1 MICSALHHHSS
12 RILGC
17 PVTRVVSGRAPH
29 FDKSITLSLPGF
41 FADGRAFL
49 PHKPGRPRHP
59 YTSSPTHPLAEPKG
73 PLLLSGDRDLKINE
87 GPGPSWYCKPCLQVD
102 EISPLLLANGVDVE
116 LVVLVLWLYWCGCC
130 CRCLL
135 WCRYRR
141 WCWRSSATAACDGG
155 AVGCHSVLR
164 VQGKAEKILWRTGKP
179 VHR

>member
-73 PLLLSGDRDLKINE
+73 PLLLTGDRDLKINE

-102 EISPLLLANGVDVE
+102 EISPLLLVNGVDLTHRVYIGVTVSLHLTHRVYVGVTRVE
-116 LVVLVLWLYWCGCC
+116 IEISPLETV
-130 CRCLL
+130 CLGPNL
-135 WCRYRR
+135 
-141 WCWRSSATAACDGG
+141 SLFGFLKKKTT
-155 AVGCHSVLR
+155 
-164 VQGKAEKILWRTGKP
+164 QQT
-179 VHR
+179 